1 LANTRENLKPM
12 NPQQILRVA
21 LEAVISEKTVKRWL
35 VNPDSVAFRSRIRLE
50 TAAKTLGYPLPQSRA
65 A

>member
-1 LANTRENLKPM
+1 M